1 MAISGVRINSRE
13 IFANGKSFG
22 KYGRYVELKGYLD
35 FKVDPTISA
44 NLPIKDLDLA
54 PRDSDGFVQFISKF
68 VLVTPEDNTKASER
82 IIVDVVNRGRA
93 RFIPTFN
100 RSDIADQPEGDG
112 FLLSHG
118 FSVISIG
125 WQWDVVE
132 NEQLLGLIPPFVDLK
147 ELVLE
152 GETVVQISPNVIH
165 TGALLANRIHIPY
178 SVAENESTAKLIV

>member
-1 MAISGVRINSRE
+1 MSLSGVRINSRE
-13 IFANGKSFG
+13 IYANGKSFG

-35 FKVDPTISA
+35 FSVDPTLSA

-54 PRDSDGFVQFISKF
+54 PRDLDGFVQFTSKF
-68 VLVTPEDNTKASER
+68 ILVTPEDNTKASER

-93 RFIPTFN
+93 RIIPTFN
-100 RSDIADQPEGDG
+100 RSDIANQPEGDG

-132 NEQLLGLIPPFVDLK
+132 SEQLLGLIPPYLDTE
-147 ELVLE
+147 ELVLP
-152 GETVVQISPNVIH
+152 GETVVQISPNVVH

-178 SVAENESTAKLIV
+178 LSLIHI